1 MESPASNT
9 EEELFRAALD
19 IDEEAVEEM
28 AEERGVELDLS
39 DELKLLARQ
48 NYLQVNKTSAHRQ
61 RAHGG
66 GWRSG
71 TGLRIAGMPDNG
83 CRFVWASLLIDLSF
97 SPGAQIQSI
106 EPEREGAQA
115 VEFTNKTEPAIEA
128 KIPGTSVKASL
139 GGEREV
145 KYTVTYPEVIGA
157 NLTDRAIWTFRAPS
171 EDHELR
177 LDHPLRLTVDFP
189 QNLDALRAGLTIRAR
204 VAFRGF
210 PGMIPLIGRRTAA
223 DTGLIRLDG

>member
-1 MESPASNT
+1 MESPASNPT
-9 EEELFRAALD
+9 EELFNAALD
-19 IDEEAVEEM
+19 IDREAVEEM
-28 AEERGVELDLS
+28 AEERGIELDLS

-61 RAHGG
+61 QVDGG

-71 TGLRIAGMPDNG
+71 TELRIAGMPDNG

-115 VEFTNKTEPAIEA
+115 VEFTNKTEPAVEA

-157 NLTDRAIWTFRAPS
+157 NFINRVIWTFRAPT

-177 LDHPLRLTVDFP
+177 LDRSLRLTVDFP